1 MPEVSNVRIVDP
13 YVISLIEREQE
24 VANES
29 TATKTAQRLI
39 VERAMQ
45 LEADRVRE
53 PSAEPT
59 AA

>member
-1 MPEVSNVRIVDP
+1 MPEVSNVRIIDP

-24 VANES
+24 IAKES

-45 LEADRVRE
+45 LEADRRE
-53 PSAEPT
+53 PVETP
-59 AA
+59 AAT